1 MLINWE
7 TESLSLAKYH
17 FLGWLWLKFIKMTRN
32 VRFCLLPCYSTEKIA
47 TQSIT
52 ISIKTW
58 IIFSNFLYWMD
69 EIISNVIVHT
79 FNINLFVKVILHWW
93 QTMSCNEV
101 THSLIQI
108 ITNYPEVVKARCAI
122 LLEEI
127 QVVLIVDWSEQENP
141 NQI

>member
-1 MLINWE
+1 
-7 TESLSLAKYH
+7 
-17 FLGWLWLKFIKMTRN
+17 
-32 VRFCLLPCYSTEKIA
+32 
-47 TQSIT
+47 
-52 ISIKTW
+52 
-58 IIFSNFLYWMD
+58 
-69 EIISNVIVHT
+69 
-79 FNINLFVKVILHWW
+79 
-93 QTMSCNEV
+93 MSCNEV